1 MHELF
6 TALLALLIAL
16 MGLAMIL
23 GFPARSVLRT
33 VGKWGVLLLFVSL
46 LVLPAPALL
55 EHLQRHP
62 PRSVQELAVW
72 GAVVFA
78 LFLVLLRVIFG
89 PGAVGRFFERM
100 VTSAVYDL
108 LKGLGKF
115 LLGRRR

>member
-16 MGLAMIL
+16 MGLAMMV
-23 GFPARSVLRT
+23 GFSPRSVLRT
-33 VGKWGVLLLFVSL
+33 GGKWGVLLFFISL
-46 LVLPAPALL
+46 LVMQVPAFL
-55 EHLQRHP
+55 EQVQRHP
-62 PRSVQELAVW
+62 PRSVQEVTVW

-78 LFLVLLRVIFG
+78 LFLVLLRVLFG
-89 PGAVGRFFERM
+89 PGAVSRFFERM
-100 VTSAVYDL
+100 VTAAVYDL